1 MTEERPS
8 AACTPATVRSPIL
21 TARCL
26 KHFRRAGGTEIA
38 VAREE
43 TKAMRL
49 LKVQRG
55 FTLIELMIVVAIVG
69 ILAAI
74 ALPAYGDY
82 VVRTRV
88 TEGMLLAA
96 PAKIAA
102 TDGVTTP
109 NDLTLAAN
117 AWNAQVG
124 GLGAASKFVTSVLMT
139 PATGLI
145 TVTYAAASVGVGPG
159 QNLLTLTPWMRN
171 TAVGQA
177 YAAGLAAGV
186 TGTVD
191 WGCASTTNAA
201 ATQAGIAV
209 LAPGTLLAKFA
220 PTACR

>member
-1 MTEERPS
+1 
-8 AACTPATVRSPIL
+8 
-21 TARCL
+21 
-26 KHFRRAGGTEIA
+26 
-38 VAREE
+38 
-43 TKAMRL
+43 MR
-49 LKVQRG
+49 QHHTQWG
-55 FTLIELMIVVAIVG
+55 FTLIELMIVVAIIG

-82 VVRTRV
+82 TVRTRV

-109 NDLTLAAN
+109 NDLAISAN
-117 AWNAQVG
+117 TWNAQVG
-124 GLGAASKFVTSVLMT
+124 GVGAASKYVTSVLMT

-145 TVTYAAASVGVGPG
+145 TITYTAANVGVGAG
-159 QNLLTLTPWMRN
+159 QNRLTLTPWMRD
-171 TAVGQA
+171 TAAGQA

-191 WGCASTTNAA
+191 WGCASVTNAT
-201 ATQAGIAV
+201 ATQAGITV
-209 LAPGTLLAKFA
+209 LAAGTLLAKFA

>member
-1 MTEERPS
+1 MS
-8 AACTPATVRSPIL
+8 VVR
-21 TARCL
+21 A
-26 KHFRRAGGTEIA
+26 H
-38 VAREE
+38 
-43 TKAMRL
+43 
-49 LKVQRG
+49 RG

-82 VVRTRV
+82 TVRTRV

-102 TDGVTTP
+102 TDGVNTP
-109 NDLTLAAN
+109 NDLTISAN
-117 AWNAQVG
+117 TWNAQIG
-124 GLGAASKFVTSVLMT
+124 GLGAASKYVTSVLMT

-145 TVTYAAASVGVGPG
+145 TVTYTSASVGVGAG
-159 QNLLTLTPWMRN
+159 QNRLTLTPWMRD
-171 TAVGQA
+171 TAAGQA

-191 WGCASTTNAA
+191 WGCASTTNAV